1 MLPSYF
7 VIIGTLI
14 GAIGSIVYF
23 VDTVRGR
30 VKPNRVTFVLW
41 SIAPLVAFAAQ
52 MGKGVGIESLMTLST
67 GVLPLFVFAGSFMN
81 KQAVWKL
88 TRFDLTC
95 GFLSVVGLIIWGI
108 TREGNLA
115 ILFSILADGL
125 AAIPTVVKAYRYP
138 ETEALWPW
146 LATSIGVLMTLF
158 TIDQL
163 TFANSAFISYIF
175 LVDFSI
181 FLLVLLRP
189 GKKRNAQ
196 ELSQE

>member
-7 VIIGTLI
+7 VIVGTLI

-23 VDTVRGR
+23 FDTVRGK
-30 VKPNRVTFVLW
+30 VKPNRVTFLLW

-52 MGKGVGIESLMTLST
+52 VGKGVGIESVMTLST
-67 GVLPLFVFAGSFMN
+67 GILPLIIFTGSFFN
-81 KQAVWKL
+81 KNAVWKL

-95 GFLSVVGLIIWGI
+95 GFLSVVGLIIWAI

-115 ILFSILADGL
+115 IAFSILADGL
-125 AAIPTVVKAYRYP
+125 AAIPTLVKAYRFP
-138 ETEALWPW
+138 ETEAVWPW
-146 LATSIGVLMTLF
+146 LATSVGVLMTLF
-158 TIDQL
+158 TLEQL
-163 TFANSAFISYIF
+163 TFANSGFISYIF

-189 GKKRNAQ
+189 GKKREAQ
-196 ELSQE
+196 EI